1 MATNIQSTKLDFNN
15 IKNRLKA
22 YFKNKDEFNDYDF
35 EGSGLSNILDV
46 LAYNT
51 HINGL
56 VSNFATNESFL
67 HTAQLRSSMIG
78 HAENLGLDIRSKT
91 AAQATVRLQVN
102 AQEQVNRPASI
113 VLPQY
118 TVFTGSNSES
128 THSFL
133 TMKKY
138 TASDDGTG
146 IYKFID
152 EDSNED
158 IIIHQGK
165 IKTKTFYVGQ
175 VSESQVF
182 IITDKTI
189 DTSTAVVK
197 VFPSPESTSFIEY
210 TPLNKAIKVSSTS
223 TYYTLREVPN
233 GNYELNFGD
242 GVTFGQTPPTGSRV
256 EVDYLSTEASL
267 GNGATSFTTSASFAM
282 PGTKPLIVQA
292 RSAAVGGA
300 EPDSIE
306 RIRQLAPQ
314 AFATQQ
320 RLVTTE
326 DYKSMIL
333 SKFSTVSDVAV
344 WGGEQN
350 TPIEYGKVFI
360 SLLFN
365 DGISQNSREAIKTQI
380 RSNFTDQLSIMS
392 ITPVFVDPVELYLNL
407 GIEFNYNP
415 DLTGYTLNALESRLT
430 TEVLRHF
437 SEEIGSFGEVF
448 RRSQL
453 LSDVDAFDDSILSS
467 KTTVEMELRLTPTLN
482 TAQSYILY
490 YPAAIQSA
498 AGELV
503 RLESFSSEDL
513 LKQDIARIESST
525 FTHDG
530 ISGKCKIIN
539 RSRSNILEVI
549 NIDNNNKVEIDNI
562 GSYNESAG
570 TVSLNNFYPVNI
582 ISPVNYITFM
592 AKPRDESII
601 RTLRNYVIRYN
612 TNKSFISGS
621 VDRETLRVSL

>member
-1 MATNIQSTKLDFNN
+1 MATNIQSTKLDFIN

-22 YFKNKDEFNDYDF
+22 YLKDKSEFNDYDF

-56 VSNFATNESFL
+56 MANFATNESFL

-78 HAENLGLDIRSKT
+78 HAENLGLDVRSKT
-91 AAQATVRLQVN
+91 AAQATVRLHVN
-102 AQEQVNRPASI
+102 ASDQTNRPASI

-118 TVFTGSNSES
+118 STFTGTNTNS
-128 THSFL
+128 THTFL
-133 TMKKY
+133 TLKKY

-146 IYKFID
+146 RYDFLD
-152 EDSNED
+152 EDGNRD
-158 IIIHQGK
+158 LIIHQGK
-165 IKTKTFYVGQ
+165 LKTKSFYVGQ
-175 VSESQVF
+175 AADNQVF
-182 IITDKTI
+182 IINDTTI
-189 DTSTAVVK
+189 DTATAVVK

-210 TPLNKAIKVSSTS
+210 TPLNKAIQVSATS
-223 TYYTLREVPN
+223 TYYTLREAPN

-242 GVTFGQTPPTGSRV
+242 GVTFGKTPATGSRI
-256 EVDYLSTEASL
+256 EVDYVSTDAAL
-267 GNGATSFTTSASFAM
+267 ANGTTAFTTGINFAV
-282 PGTKPLIVQA
+282 PGQKPLRVEA
-292 RSAAVGGA
+292 RAAAIGGD

-333 SKFSTVSDVAV
+333 SKFSTVKDVSV

-350 TPIEYGKVFI
+350 TPVEYGKVFI

-365 DGISQNSREAIKTQI
+365 DGVSENSKTAIKTQI
-380 RSNFTDQLSIMS
+380 KSNFTDQLSIMS
-392 ITPVFVDPVELYLNL
+392 ITPEFIDPVELYLNL
-407 GIEFNYNP
+407 GVEFNYNP
-415 DLTGYTLNALESRLT
+415 DLTGLTLNALEARLT
-430 TEVLRHF
+430 SDVIRHF
-437 SEEIGSFGEVF
+437 RDEIGTFGEVF

-482 TAQSYILY
+482 TAQTYNLY
-490 YPAAIQSA
+490 FPAPIQSA

-503 RLESFSSEDL
+503 RSVDFSSEDL

-530 ISGKCKIIN
+530 VVGNCKVIN
-539 RSRSNILEVI
+539 RSRSNILQVI
-549 NIDNNNKVEIDNI
+549 NIDNNNKIEIDNI
-562 GSYNESAG
+562 GVYNDASG
-570 TVSLNNFYPVNI
+570 TVTLNNFHPVNI
-582 ISPVNYITFM
+582 INPVSYITFM

-601 RTLRNYVIRYN
+601 RTLRNYVLKYN
-612 TNKSFISGS
+612 LDKSFVSGS